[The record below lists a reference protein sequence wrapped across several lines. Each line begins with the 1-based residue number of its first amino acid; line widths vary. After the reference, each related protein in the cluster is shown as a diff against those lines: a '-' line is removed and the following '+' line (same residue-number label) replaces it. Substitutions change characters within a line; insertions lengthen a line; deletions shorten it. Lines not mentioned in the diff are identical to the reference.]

1 MGGRVYAK
9 AGTVR
14 VNAFRDSDIDTVQVT
29 LERVIYPR
37 SFLSRLRTN
46 PKAEFVSA
54 ECFIRKR
61 DARLV
66 LVPLGIEDLVA
77 FHFPAG
83 TIGVNVRFKARD
95 SFGDSILFIKTDFIT
110 DDIEDTEIVG
120 KREAVADLLEW
131 LHVPLS
137 EFSRE

>member
-1 MGGRVYAK
+1 MSGRVYAK

-14 VNAFRDSDIDTVQVT
+14 VNPFRDSDIDTVQVT

-54 ECFIRKR
+54 ECVIRNR
-61 DARLV
+61 AEV
-66 LVPLGIEDLVA
+66 TPLRFEDLVA

-83 TIGVNVRFKARD
+83 TECVTVRFMARY
-95 SFGDSILFIKTDFIT
+95 SFGDSLLSIKTQLIT
-110 DDIEDTEIVG
+110 DDIEDIEIVG
-120 KREAVADLLEW
+120 KREAVVDLLEW

-137 EFSRE
+137 EFNRE

>member
-1 MGGRVYAK
+1 MGFRVYAK

-14 VNAFRDSDIDTVQVT
+14 VNPFRDSDIDTVQVT

-46 PKAEFVSA
+46 PNAEFVSA
-54 ECFIRKR
+54 ECGIRNR
-61 DARLV
+61 AEV
-66 LVPLGIEDLVA
+66 TPLRFEDLVA

-83 TIGVNVRFKARD
+83 TVSVKLRFKARY
-95 SFGDSILFIKTDFIT
+95 SFGDSLISIKTKLIT
-110 DDIEDTEIVG
+110 DNIEDIEIVG
-120 KREAVADLLEW
+120 KREAVVDLLEW